1 MYTESVQAMPY
12 LSGLIS
18 KYFCRVWEG
27 LLLAAFFNMQSNLY
41 YELFSNFMG
50 KGDKESFAH
59 ALRAARLH
67 YDLLET
73 PVGSVG
79 ISKSVQSCLTST
91 L

>member
-1 MYTESVQAMPY
+1 MCHQYNHPWTTLFGHKTLSVRRLHA
-12 LSGLIS
+12 
-18 KYFCRVWEG
+18 CRVWKG

-67 YDLLET
+67 YHLLET

-79 ISKSVQSCLTST
+79 ITK
-91 L
+91 

>member
-1 MYTESVQAMPY
+1 MSPGKPSILLTWTQC
-12 LSGLIS
+12 LLT
-18 KYFCRVWEG
+18 CRVWEG

-67 YDLLET
+67 YHLMPT
-73 PVGSVG
+73 PVGALG
-79 ISKSVQSCLTST
+79 IIK
-91 L
+91 